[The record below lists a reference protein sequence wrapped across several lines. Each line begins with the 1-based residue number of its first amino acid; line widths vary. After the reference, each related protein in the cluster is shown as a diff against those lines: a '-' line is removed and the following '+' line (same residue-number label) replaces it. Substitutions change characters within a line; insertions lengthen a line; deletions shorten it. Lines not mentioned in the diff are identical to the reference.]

1 MLTEGWDANNVTQI
15 LGLRAFGGQLL
26 CEQVVGRGLRR
37 VSYDVNPET
46 GMLKAEYV
54 DVYGIPF
61 SVIPFKGRATQQPE
75 PDDKPITQ
83 VKALPE
89 RVAMEI
95 RFPNVESYVMELKRN
110 RVRCDLPGVE
120 ELRIQTMQNP
130 LSVFVQPQ
138 VGVREG
144 HVGSPSFEMKE
155 QNRED
160 YYANHH
166 LQTILFE
173 ISRQIVARLTD
184 PQEEKR
190 AKFRYQAR
198 HELFPQVLQIVERYV
213 QTRVDWSGANDP
225 RELGLQLYADQVLER
240 LCDAIEP
247 DESSGEPP
255 LLPVINR
262 FRPHGSTSEVIF
274 NTTRP
279 CHPTQ
284 RSHIDN
290 VVLDTLTWE
299 RSASFTLEASRVV
312 NFYARNDDGAS
323 PSEETSHLDFGIPY
337 EMLGVSHIFYPD
349 FLVRLLNGV
358 TVILEIKGMLGER
371 EEAKFQAARRWV
383 SAVNN
388 WGRMG
393 KWAFHVCRDPQML
406 GRELEYVAT
415 AAR

>member
-1 MLTEGWDANNVTQI
+1 MRLNSNTTKPEFLTLHN
-15 LGLRAFGGQLL
+15 
-26 CEQVVGRGLRR
+26 GRSGAAKGVQHRGSGSEVKPLHVLPNKVRR
-37 VSYDVNPET
+37 VGENEAIPVVRRSVACLQSVGLPARTEAWWWN
-46 GMLKAEYV
+46 GNIKRRQHCG
-54 DVYGIPF
+54 VYRRMF
-61 SVIPFKGRATQQPE
+61 AW
-75 PDDKPITQ
+75 
-83 VKALPE
+83 
-89 RVAMEI
+89 
-95 RFPNVESYVMELKRN
+95 
-110 RVRCDLPGVE
+110 
-120 ELRIQTMQNP
+120 IQLCFQN
-130 LSVFVQPQ
+130 
-138 VGVREG
+138 
-144 HVGSPSFEMKE
+144 
-155 QNRED
+155 D
-160 YYANHH
+160 YANHH

-198 HELFPQVLQIVERYV
+198 HELFPQVMGIVEAFAE
-213 QTRVDWSGANDP
+213 TRVDWSGATDR
-225 RELGLQLYADQVLER
+225 RELGLQIYADQVLER

-247 DESSGEPP
+247 DEASGEPP

-299 RSASFTLEASRVV
+299 RSASFTLEASKVV

-371 EEAKFQAARRWV
+371 EEAKFQAAHRWV

-406 GRELEYVAT
+406 GRELEYLAT